1 MSNETQS
8 TLEDIKI
15 DQEDTSFELPSK
27 KNFLSIILVLVV
39 IMLLILGF
47 STIFSLLNM
56 NNSKIINGVSINE
69 IDVSNLTVE
78 EAIEKVESQLN
89 LGQEIILNY
98 QDYSNIITSND
109 IDFSYNLNDVA
120 KQAYE
125 IGRSGNIFTNN
136 YKILF
141 TKINHENLE
150 LSYDYSEEKLDSLVK
165 NIGLELP
172 NPVIQPSYNIEDKT
186 LVINNGSAGVEILS
200 EELSN
205 LIISSITN
213 QKTNIEIPVKDVQP
227 EAIDIE
233 KIYSEV
239 HTEPQD
245 AYIERDPFKLHVD
258 VDGIDFAISL
268 EQAKQLLIEQ
278 KSEYEIP
285 LKISKA
291 NIQVANLGNDL
302 FVNKFSTFTSRYD
315 VSNKNRSNNVEL
327 ASKKINGVILLPGET
342 FSYNQTVG
350 KRTIAAGFKE
360 ASIYTSSGIE
370 NGVGGGICQVSSTL
384 YNAVLEANLEIVE
397 RKNHSYYISYIPLG
411 KDATVSYGSVD
422 FKFKNSRS
430 YPIKIVAS
438 SQNGVCSVS
447 IYGLNE
453 ETEYNVSIQAQQI
466 QVIPFQTTYVNDSS
480 LASGKSVVK
489 QNGMNGYKYETYKV
503 VSLNGNVI
511 SKKLISSDTYK
522 PLNKVVNVGTGS
534 APAATPTPTPT
545 PEPSQE
551 PASTPSAPATPA
563 PETNSGTETTVVI
576 TSE

>member
-1 MSNETQS
+1 MSNETKS

-15 DQEDTSFELPSK
+15 DQEDTNYELSSN
-27 KNFLSIILVLVV
+27 KNYLPIILILVA
-39 IMLLILGF
+39 IILILLGF

-56 NNSKIINGVSINE
+56 NNSKIINGITING

-78 EAIEKVESQLN
+78 QAIEKVESQLN
-89 LGQEIILNY
+89 LGKEITLNY

-109 IDFSYNLNDVA
+109 IDFSYNLNDVT

-141 TKINHENLE
+141 TKINHENLK
-150 LSYDYSEEKLDSLVK
+150 LSYEYNEEKLDLLVK

-186 LVINNGSAGVEILS
+186 LIINNGSTGVELLS
-200 EELSN
+200 EQLSN

-213 QKTNIEIPVKDVQP
+213 NQTNIEIPVKDVQP
-227 EAIDIE
+227 EKIDID

-239 HTEPQD
+239 HTEPQN
-245 AYIERDPFKLHVD
+245 AYIEQNPFKLHVD
-258 VDGIDFAISL
+258 VDGTDFAISL
-268 EQAKQLLIEQ
+268 DEARQMLNEQ
-278 KSEYEIP
+278 KNEYEIP

-291 NIQVANLGNDL
+291 NIQVSNLGDDL
-302 FVNKFSTFTSRYD
+302 FVNTFSTFSSRYD
-315 VSNKNRSNNVEL
+315 VSNRNRSNNVEL

-370 NGVGGGICQVSSTL
+370 NGIGGGICQVSSTL
-384 YNAVLEANLEIVE
+384 YNAVLQANLEIVE

-438 SQNGVCSVS
+438 SKNGVCSVS
-447 IYGLNE
+447 IVGLNE
-453 ETEYNVSIQAQQI
+453 ETEYNVSIQAQQM
-466 QVIPFQTTYVNDSS
+466 QVLPFQTTYVNDNS
-480 LASGKSVVK
+480 LPSGKSVVK
-489 QNGMNGYKYETYKV
+489 QNGMNGYKYETYKI

-522 PLNKVVNVGTGS
+522 PLNKVVHVGTGS
-534 APAATPTPTPT
+534 NPAAPSTPT

-551 PASTPSAPATPA
+551 QTSTPSTPT
-563 PETNSGTETTVVI
+563 PETNSGTETTVVM